1 MRSSRQVGRWNGY
14 ACRRPDSAS
23 IFGALLD
30 RSAGL
35 FGSGPL
41 HLYAEEIDADSGQ
54 HLGNYPQAFTHLA
67 LIDAVMLLIEV
78 ETTQAARD

>member
-14 ACRRPDSAS
+14 D
-23 IFGALLD
+23 
-30 RSAGL
+30 AG
-35 FGSGPL
+35 
-41 HLYAEEIDADSGQ
+41 SGQ

-67 LIDAVMLLIEV
+67 LIDAVMLLIDL

>member
-1 MRSSRQVGRWNGY
+1 
-14 ACRRPDSAS
+14 
-23 IFGALLD
+23 
-30 RSAGL
+30 
-35 FGSGPL
+35 L